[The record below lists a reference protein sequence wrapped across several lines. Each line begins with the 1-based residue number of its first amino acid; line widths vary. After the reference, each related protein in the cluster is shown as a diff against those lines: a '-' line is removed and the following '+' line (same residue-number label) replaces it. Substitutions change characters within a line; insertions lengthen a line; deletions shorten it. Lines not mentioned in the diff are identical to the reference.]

1 LGTEGEDIRDI
12 MIEQFLPIFK
22 KQKLSVMGI
31 KSYIG
36 KRVKPTKG
44 STENIKVS
52 DYMSTN
58 LITFRP
64 EQSVMEVM
72 NTLIKK
78 KISGGPVVNDK
89 YELVGIISEGDCMK
103 QVSHSRYYNQP
114 MEDIKVEDHMAT
126 DVETIDGEM
135 NVFDAADLFLN
146 SRRRR
151 FPILEDGKLVGL
163 ISQKD
168 VLKAALQLKGHSWK

>member
-1 LGTEGEDIRDI
+1 
-12 MIEQFLPIFK
+12 
-22 KQKLSVMGI
+22 MGI

-36 KRVKPTKG
+36 KRAKPTKG

-52 DYMSTN
+52 DYMTTN

-64 EQSVMEVM
+64 DQSVMEVM

-78 KISGGPVVNDK
+78 RISGGPVVNSK
-89 YELVGIISEGDCMK
+89 NELIGIISEGDCMK
-103 QVSHSRYYNQP
+103 QISNSRYYNHP
-114 MEDIKVEDHMAT
+114 MKNIKVEDHMVT

-135 NVFDAADLFLN
+135 NVFDAADKFLN
-146 SRRRR
+146 THRRR
-151 FPILEDGKLVGL
+151 FPIVKDGKLVGQ

-168 VLKAALQLKGHSWK
+168 VLKAAIQLKGHTWK